1 VDACDVVIVGGGPAG
16 SSCAWALRNSGL
28 DVLIVDRAVFPRH
41 KLCGGWIT
49 PLVLDELEF
58 TPEDYLP
65 GRTMQPITGFRL
77 SAIGGPQVEVRS
89 DHVVSYGIRR
99 CEFDEYLLRRSGAR
113 LREGTAFTSIERTN
127 GGWLINGEI
136 RTRLLVGAGGHFCPV
151 GRYLGNKGSSAPVLA
166 QEIEFEME
174 GPQAARSRVAGEIPE
189 LFFCSDMLGYGWVFR
204 KDNYLNVGLGR
215 TDSHEISRHVREFV
229 GYLAK
234 ARAVEMPDAGIAGH
248 AYGLFG
254 RSQRKIL
261 DDGVLLIGDAAGLAY
276 PESGEGIRPAIE
288 SGLIAS
294 HAILSAEG
302 NYGAKNL
309 TLYLQLLNSRL
320 QRERT
325 RMDRLSQL
333 LPHAIKEFAG
343 RQLLRN
349 RSFCRNVVMDQWFLR
364 IAEQRLA
371 LGAQPVLH
379 ELAAN

>member
-1 VDACDVVIVGGGPAG
+1 VDACDVAIVGGGPAG
-16 SSCAWALRNSGL
+16 SSCAWALRGSGL
-28 DVLIVDRAVFPRH
+28 DVLIVDCATFPRH

-58 TPEDYLP
+58 TAEEYSS
-65 GRTMQPITGFRL
+65 GRVLQPITGFRL
-77 SAIGGPQVEVRS
+77 GAIGGPQVEVRS

-113 LREGTAFTSIERTN
+113 IRENFALSSIEHAN

-136 RTRLLVGAGGHFCPV
+136 RARMLVGAGGHFCPV
-151 GRYLGNKGSSAPVLA
+151 GRYLGNKGSPAPVLA
-166 QEIEFEME
+166 QEIEFEMG
-174 GPQAARSRVAGEIPE
+174 GPQAARSKVVGEIPE
-189 LFFCSDMLGYGWVFR
+189 LFFCRDMLGYGWVFR

-215 TDSHEISRHVREFV
+215 TDSHEISRHVKEFV

-234 ARAVEMPDAGIAGH
+234 TRAIETPDTGIAGH

-288 SGLIAS
+288 SGLIAA
-294 HAILSAEG
+294 HAILSADG
-302 NYGAKNL
+302 NYDAKNL
-309 TLYLQLLNSRL
+309 ALYSQLLNSRL
-320 QRERT
+320 RRERS
-325 RMDRLSQL
+325 RMDTLSQL
-333 LPHAIKEFAG
+333 MPHAIKEFAG

-349 RSFCRNVVMDQWFLR
+349 SSFCRNVVMDQWFLR
-364 IAEQRLA
+364 VAEQRLA
-371 LGAQPVLH
+371 LGAQPVQH
-379 ELAAN
+379 EVAAG